1 MRILATDFFDTTYIF
16 FLSSNFFFFL
26 LKQDAY
32 TIKCQD
38 FGGKDT
44 EVNQPGWVVV
54 GQAEGYDSR
63 GLTCHFFIWFV
74 HGLELL
80 QQGGGGDD
88 AG

>member
-1 MRILATDFFDTTYIF
+1 MQQISLIQHIYFFCHLIF
-16 FLSSNFFFFL
+16 FVFPS
-26 LKQDAY
+26 QARCIHDQ
-32 TIKCQD
+32 CQG

-44 EVNQPGWVVV
+44 EVNQPGRVVV